1 MAAGGSGVPGWSEG
15 CLSPP
20 PRDFGTGA
28 TERRCPHPPRRS
40 FPEGGWVGLPVRGG
54 RGASRCVRRAW
65 LRGKSGA
72 CGGTTRGVLKPAR
85 RRSCGFGLGFSRFS
99 FFWKS
104 GRKNQDGAALPRSR
118 GKCLFP
124 CAARLL
130 RDRRR
135 EGCGRASSVRIGGSR
150 QLGPSPPPRPRR
162 KVWAGWSERGADVPG
177 RAGTGAGGPS
187 ECGGPQP
194 ARPGGGGG
202 HVRGLRAQRAR
213 SRDGAGRAG
222 PPPQRGAGASP
233 RGRGRLPRRAAGG
246 ARSPASP
253 WRPLPGA
260 ARLPAVNRVA
270 PSALPPPA
278 SRGAGARGRRPGLGG
293 AGAAPGS
300 DGGDARPLPA
310 APAHP
315 LPASPGPPARA
326 PPPRRLLCFCFGGA
340 RVRLARV
347 KSRAGGGRAGGG
359 R

>member
-1 MAAGGSGVPGWSEG
+1 M
-15 CLSPP
+15 
-20 PRDFGTGA
+20 
-28 TERRCPHPPRRS
+28 
-40 FPEGGWVGLPVRGG
+40 GLPVRGG

-72 CGGTTRGVLKPAR
+72 CGGTPRGVLKPAR
-85 RRSCGFGLGFSRFS
+85 RRSCGFGVGFSRFS

-104 GRKNQDGAALPRSR
+104 GRKNQDGAALPRPR
-118 GKCLFP
+118 GKRLFP

-130 RDRRR
+130 RGRRR
-135 EGCGRASSVRIGGSR
+135 EGCGRAPSVGTGGSR
-150 QLGPSPPPRPRR
+150 QLGPSPPPPPARVVRD
-162 KVWAGWSERGADVPG
+162 GADVPG

-187 ECGGPQP
+187 QRGGPQP
-194 ARPGGGGG
+194 ARPGGGGGG

-213 SRDGAGRAG
+213 SRDGAGRVG

-278 SRGAGARGRRPGLGG
+278 SRGAGARARPAPGAGRRGRG
-293 AGAAPGS
+293 AGQRRRG
-300 DGGDARPLPA
+300 R
-310 APAHP
+310 APAP
-315 LPASPGPPARA
+315 RRPRA
-326 PPPRRLLCFCFGGA
+326 PAPREPRATRARRRAGSSVFVLVEPACGWRVSSHVPGAEGPGAGGA
-340 RVRLARV
+340 RRPLGPR
-347 KSRAGGGRAGGG
+347 GGGEGRGGPLGARA
-359 R
+359 RCLAPS